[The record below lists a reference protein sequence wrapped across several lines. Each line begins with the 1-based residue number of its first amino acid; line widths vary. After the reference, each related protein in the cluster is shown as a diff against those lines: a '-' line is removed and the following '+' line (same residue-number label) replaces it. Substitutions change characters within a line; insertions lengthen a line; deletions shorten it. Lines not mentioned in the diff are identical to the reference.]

1 MVCPRIHFSFSLAM
15 QLPYFFGSNSISKKN
30 KIRTGEIVNYMLY
43 NYRTNSLKT
52 YGEFLRHGLQRQG
65 QIHCL
70 ETFCKVLLGA
80 QDLKITREDRRYVWC
95 KNINLVQINGANSFE
110 DRNLCHAGIK
120 IQLGC
125 SFSN

>member
-15 QLPYFFGSNSISKKN
+15 QLPYFFGSNYISKKN

-52 YGEFLRHGLQRQG
+52 HGDFLDMVYKDG

-80 QDLKITREDRRYVWC
+80 QDLKITREDRRPVWC
-95 KNINLVQINGANSFE
+95 KNINLGQIGNGANSFE
-110 DRNLCHAGIK
+110 NRNLCHAGIK
-120 IQLGC
+120 IQLDC
-125 SFSN
+125 CFSN